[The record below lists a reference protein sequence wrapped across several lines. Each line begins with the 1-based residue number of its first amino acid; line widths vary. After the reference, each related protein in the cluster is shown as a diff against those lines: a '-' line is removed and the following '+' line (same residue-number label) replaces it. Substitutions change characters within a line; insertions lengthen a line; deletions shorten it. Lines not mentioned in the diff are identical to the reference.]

1 MFSDETMSYLINT
14 CYYGMEDF
22 VGGGGGGSIN

>member
-22 VGGGGGGSIN
+22 VGGGGSIN